1 MELSSIGR
9 KKKPDQGGLSVNA
22 THSRLFNRMT
32 RYLVSGLILC
42 LGLWI
47 AGGIYQ
53 LLYQLVVAF
62 ETDWSH
68 LAEKMIIDAVILL
81 AVLELIRTLQSYLAL
96 GRVKVT
102 LILDAALVVL
112 IGELISLWYREYT
125 TREVMLS
132 LTVIVI
138 LTLLRIITVKYSP
151 EIPGDHRDNPTD
163 SRAREG

>member
-1 MELSSIGR
+1 
-9 KKKPDQGGLSVNA
+9 
-22 THSRLFNRMT
+22 MT
-32 RYLVSGLILC
+32 RYLVSGLIIC

-47 AGGIYQ
+47 ASGIYQ
-53 LLYQLVVAF
+53 LAHQLVLAF
-62 ETDWSH
+62 KTDWSH

-81 AVLELIRTLQSYLAL
+81 AILELIRTLQSYLAL

-151 EIPGDHRDNPTD
+151 EIAGDHLDNPAD
-163 SRAREG
+163 SEAQG